1 MPRGGFYD
9 FHKRKQKG
17 QTIMGMKQIMELKHR
32 TRGGERE
39 VFLSRGPHRGWVRQ
53 SFLIS
58 WLKSRGLWRDEAL
71 V

>member
-1 MPRGGFYD
+1 
-9 FHKRKQKG
+9 
-17 QTIMGMKQIMELKHR
+17 MGMKQVMKLRHR
-32 TRGGERE
+32 SRDGERE
-39 VFLSRGPHRGWVRQ
+39 VFLSRGPYRGWVRQ

>member
-1 MPRGGFYD
+1 
-9 FHKRKQKG
+9 
-17 QTIMGMKQIMELKHR
+17 MGMKQVMQLR
-32 TRGGERE
+32 RRRRDGVVQ
-39 VFLSRGPHRGWVRQ
+39 VFLSRGPYRGWVRQ